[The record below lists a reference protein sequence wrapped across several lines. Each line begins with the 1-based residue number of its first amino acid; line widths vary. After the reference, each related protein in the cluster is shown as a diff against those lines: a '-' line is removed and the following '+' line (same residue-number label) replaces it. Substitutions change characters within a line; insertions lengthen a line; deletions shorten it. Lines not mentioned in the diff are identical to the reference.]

1 MKTHVVMTLEE
12 VAAYLKV
19 HSSTVYRLVKR
30 KQLPAIRIGSKFR
43 FRTADIDEWTKS
55 SPSREIAVYS
65 VTRFRTLRIGN
76 PLRLSRAVGCV
87 RHLKTTTL
95 ES

>member
-12 VAAYLKV
+12 VATYLKV

-43 FRTADIDEWTKS
+43 FRTADIDEWITKEEQAFVEK
-55 SPSREIAVYS
+55 P
-65 VTRFRTLRIGN
+65 
-76 PLRLSRAVGCV
+76 
-87 RHLKTTTL
+87 
-95 ES
+95 

>member
-43 FRTADIDEWTKS
+43 FRTADIDEW
-55 SPSREIAVYS
+55 I
-65 VTRFRTLRIGN
+65 TRKEQAFVEK
-76 PLRLSRAVGCV
+76 P
-87 RHLKTTTL
+87 
-95 ES
+95 

>member
-1 MKTHVVMTLEE
+1 MTLEE

-43 FRTADIDEWTKS
+43 FRTADIDEW
-55 SPSREIAVYS
+55 I
-65 VTRFRTLRIGN
+65 TRKEQAFVEK
-76 PLRLSRAVGCV
+76 P
-87 RHLKTTTL
+87 
-95 ES
+95 